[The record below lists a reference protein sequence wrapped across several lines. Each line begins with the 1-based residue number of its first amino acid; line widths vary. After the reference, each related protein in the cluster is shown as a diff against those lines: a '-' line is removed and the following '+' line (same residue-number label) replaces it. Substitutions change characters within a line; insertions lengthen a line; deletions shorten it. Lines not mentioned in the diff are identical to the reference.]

1 MNFTGERD
9 GEREQQKYKDEERE
23 RNEMLEWKYKATE
36 LERMEPELKIFLRFL
51 NLMKTNEFFKFE
63 ASKNVNF

>member
-1 MNFTGERD
+1 
-9 GEREQQKYKDEERE
+9 
-23 RNEMLEWKYKATE
+23 MLEWKYKATE

-51 NLMKTNEFFKFE
+51 NLMKANEFFKFE

>member
-36 LERMEPELKIFLRFL
+36 LERMELELKTFLQV
-51 NLMKTNEFFKFE
+51 
-63 ASKNVNF
+63 S

>member
-1 MNFTGERD
+1 M
-9 GEREQQKYKDEERE
+9 ERENNRNTKMKRERE